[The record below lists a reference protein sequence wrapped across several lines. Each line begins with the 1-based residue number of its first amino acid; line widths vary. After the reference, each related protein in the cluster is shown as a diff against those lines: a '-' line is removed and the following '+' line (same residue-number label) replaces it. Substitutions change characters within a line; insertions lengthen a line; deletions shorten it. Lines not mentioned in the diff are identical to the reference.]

1 MANADAPF
9 GFRPINYDGTP
20 YNGATIRCVF
30 PATEGTATH
39 IGDAV
44 DLAGGSVS
52 GYPTVL
58 QADGGDPVF
67 GVVTAFE
74 ADPDNLS
81 LQYRAAS
88 TQRFCQVAIANDG
101 YFEVQSDDDTTA
113 ILASDVGMNCN
124 FVQTQAGSNITGLSG
139 QELDSDTV
147 ASTTTLDCQIVALK
161 DSPDN
166 DLTAGVTAG
175 SGGTNKIVIV
185 RFNDPQGKPGR
196 AGAD

>member
-1 MANADAPF
+1 MANANAPF
-9 GFRPINYDGTP
+9 GFRPINYDGSP
-20 YNGATIRCVF
+20 YNGATLRCVI

-44 DLAGGSVS
+44 DLAGGSDT
-52 GYPTVL
+52 GYPTVA
-58 QADGGDPVF
+58 QADAGDAVY

-74 ADPDNLS
+74 ANPDNLS

-88 TQRFCQVAIANDG
+88 TKRFCQVAIANDG

-113 ILASDVGMNCN
+113 ILASDVGMNVD
-124 FVQTQAGSNITGLSG
+124 FIQTQAGSNVTGLSG
-139 QELDSDTV
+139 QELNSDSV

-166 DLTAGVTAG
+166 DLSAGVTAG

-185 RFNDPQGKPGR
+185 RFNDPQGKPAR
-196 AGAD
+196 AGVT

>member
-9 GFRPINYDGTP
+9 GFRPINYDGSP
-20 YNGATIRCVF
+20 YNGATIRCVI

-44 DLAGGSVS
+44 DLAGGSVN
-52 GYPTVL
+52 GYPTVA
-58 QADGGDPVF
+58 QADAGDAVY

-74 ADPDNLS
+74 ANPDNLS

-88 TQRFCQVAIANDG
+88 TQRFCQVAIADDG

-113 ILASDVGMNCN
+113 ILASDVGMNVD
-124 FVQTQAGSNITGLSG
+124 FVQTQAGSNVTGLSG
-139 QELDSDTV
+139 QELNSDSV

-161 DSPDN
+161 DAPDN
-166 DLTAGVTAG
+166 DLSAGVAAG
-175 SGGTNKIVIV
+175 TGGTNKIVIV
-185 RFNDPQGKPGR
+185 RFNDPQGKPAR
-196 AGAD
+196 AGVT